1 MLFCLFGE
9 NFECCLVYVG
19 ETLNVLSVW
28 RELCCLVYVG
38 ETLNV
43 VLSVWREL

>member
-1 MLFCLFGE
+1 MFLCLFGR
-9 NFECCLVYVG
+9 NFECCLVYV
-19 ETLNVLSVW
+19 E
-28 RELCCLVYVG
+28 